1 MARVDSYY
9 VKFVVKIITT
19 SDIKVAV
26 IGANDNTS
34 LNNYTSI
41 NESTRKT
48 TTYFV
53 YNKESN
59 IGLI

>member
-1 MARVDSYY
+1 MARTDSYY
-9 VKFVVKIITT
+9 IKSIVRIITT

-26 IGANDNTS
+26 IGAN
-34 LNNYTSI
+34 NNTSI

-53 YNKESN
+53 YNKESD